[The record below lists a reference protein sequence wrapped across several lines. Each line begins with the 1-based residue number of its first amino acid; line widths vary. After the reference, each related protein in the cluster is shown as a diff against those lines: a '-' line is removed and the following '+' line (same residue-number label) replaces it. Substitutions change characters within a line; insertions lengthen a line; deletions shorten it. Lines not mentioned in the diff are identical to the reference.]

1 MNHYNITLTVSENY
15 YMTASLDAK
24 AMEGEDITVNFV
36 IPDEIEAYRVQFV
49 YQNGANKNYTYL
61 NGLTQHQLTAPYNA
75 RGFLRLQ
82 LVFDTIPDGKR
93 KTNVVWLH
101 IAGSVF
107 GQTPECVLLQEL
119 ERMAF
124 VEVQKEVETGDYVF
138 YSLSGDEVGR
148 IEPDK
153 FDPTFILQMI
163 QQINDHLSDHD
174 DQLANIYTKD
184 EVYNKEEIDAK
195 IEELEYG
202 IEWKQAVPTYD
213 DLAIRYPNPEEG
225 WTALVL
231 EDGRAYTWNGTEW
244 VMVTAGTILHYAS
257 DEDDGI
263 ITAEQFRKYENY
275 ANELAALQDIRFY
288 EVTTELGLL
297 PIEMEMGE
305 IAAFRISAGISQ
317 TWFNFPYDHVG
328 TIFRAYTGVYYANI
342 TAMSTTE
349 GWTRFLRWSSQTA
362 TPTTVI
368 AYTTSQM
375 ITTENW
381 TDYIDLTPFALA
393 ADLDNYAL
401 VDHASATR
409 EHGIGTADLFGHVK
423 LSDVITQ
430 GSNVASGIAATPK
443 AVYDVV
449 VGLETGKATIQA
461 LVADWV
467 PQLAVVES
475 GILYPFYGA
484 KVWTNQFF
492 NEDSAVY
499 GFMSQTTEDGYVF
512 VFAST
517 KTLYVVTY
525 NAVLGYN
532 VIFSLPYEAG
542 LHIQEQFP
550 VVEANIAELYD
561 KQATIE
567 VTSGTWDPLTELTD
581 MDVHDTR
588 NIRFNGTASGA
599 LFQRT
604 TITYGKLL
612 KESDSLYMFYGWS
625 NAAFITYQFAATRV
639 PREVANVDIV
649 LLYQLA
655 ERNATNID
663 TLFET
668 TEDHENR
675 IVSLEDRADTNDTD
689 IQDIK
694 DAATALES
702 RVTGTEGRLDSAET
716 RLDDAET
723 RLGEHDVYIQT
734 INNDLGNVHSELDDH
749 EERVTTL
756 ETRAD
761 NNDDAVSGLGTALN
775 ALQNRV
781 STAETNITT
790 NTNDISGLDGRLT
803 SNEQRTTQLEDR
815 ASVNENNIETLQNG
829 LTDANATLNQTI
841 DRVTTNEG
849 DISALQTRATNI
861 EGAATALTGRVAQ
874 NETDIAQL
882 QTEVSTAQ
890 DDITALEGDVT
901 TINTALTNIYTK
913 DETYS
918 QGEVDNLISAL
929 QYNTQWKEAVDTF
942 DDLATTYPSPE
953 NGWTVLVKDV
963 GFVYVWDGTEW
974 VQITAGTVLDYASA
988 STDGIITSEQFS
1000 RWEGYDASITTN
1012 EANIAANASDIT
1024 QLRTDLTAAEGN
1036 IGTIQTNI
1044 TAIEGNVTDNA
1055 NAITA
1060 LEAKTDATNNDL
1072 SELDSRVTSNAQ
1084 NIDTAV
1090 GDITRI
1096 DGEVTTIN
1104 QTLTDHVNDDI
1115 IHITADERAYWNGK
1129 ANSYIAAG
1137 FGTEST
1143 DEYFK
1148 LGEIVYTGTTESA
1161 KITGFFSLLTEE
1173 TTVGSDI
1180 TGEFAIVSRFV
1191 GSAVQR
1197 ITFTIIT
1204 KNVAGN
1210 QTEDYRQSMFVNYY
1224 VNADGVGLTYELWGK
1239 TNSVYRSVRYDG
1251 ISIQGMNGQ
1260 DSAADYNYQLFNPGT
1275 SESAAPTGGT
1285 IVYAT
1290 DGYILEQL
1298 TGLESG
1304 SAKYPN
1310 GVYIDTA
1317 AWNPSALNLDV
1328 NDVIL
1333 YRAASAF
1340 VNARTGVAV
1349 GGFGYLAR
1357 AATTNWTMQLQIVSG
1372 GSVQIYQLQYQSGS
1386 WTTIPQNID
1395 TAVHVTTTTWDA
1407 PDIGMETYDLRP
1419 ITFTSDASLALFS
1432 VDAELFGL
1440 IYRNANDE
1448 FILDLNSKTEYYTII
1463 RSTNG
1468 IYTTNMYSL
1477 NDIFAN
1483 ITALQNRPTNVIVT
1497 STAWLPTSISWGANN
1512 SATIFSTSATSN
1524 AIWGVNKALVGTI
1537 GRLANNVFYVSM
1549 SDGALTLVNATYE
1562 SAAWTTEV
1570 YDLSDVGSGIGISV
1584 IDTSWVPASAEL
1596 EINGVSTISFS
1607 QECATQFFGIASAMR
1622 GTISRT
1628 SEAVWS
1634 VFIGGNDN
1642 TVIIASYNT
1651 NNWSNIGKYDLDGLT
1666 TRLAAVIEKT
1676 DGMELTVAELEAEFG
1691 TLQYQMGELSNIVDS
1706 VQNRMADF
1714 DMVVTGLQ
1722 SDVSRI
1728 DNNVAAVTNA
1738 VTGLQ
1743 TRMTDAETNIGLH
1756 GNRLTALED
1765 KDTDLQ
1771 NQINQN
1777 TADIATNAENID
1789 TNADAIT
1796 AVANRV
1802 TPLEAVAKPISV
1814 TQTSWLPTASGLLEN
1829 QVASITFNYASS
1841 EEIFGTSERLHGTIS
1856 YNGNIYYF
1864 SLASAN
1870 GVLVEARHNK
1880 TAWMNRTI
1888 YNLDDIGLQE
1898 NGIRVENAGWTPD
1911 QTTLSVGEST
1921 TIIFEGAFT
1930 NSIISSLGNAKMLGF
1945 ISRLTTDV
1953 YAFYMRSYNA
1963 VAITGALDPIY
1974 EATIR
1979 WISPNGN
1986 PNGWFFRTINFAD
1999 IENRITA
2006 LEDEVPYITNISWR
2020 PSQLNMTEQSTRT
2033 VIFSASYF
2041 NNNFGQAVGTAVSV
2055 KADILCRLDGSG
2067 NKYYILDMSLISSDY
2082 KIACTEAGVY
2092 STLYKADYAML
2103 NNMTTQYNASSKNQY
2118 VVGNFVS
2125 NMPGNISVRRNTSNQ
2140 LVITIPAPV
2149 MVDLGVRGTEIITA
2163 GQFAPSASYSWP
2175 SNGFVFIR
2183 CKYDGSS
2190 LYSWRWVSSDVLET
2204 DEYRDVAIFGR
2215 FDTINNV
2222 TCVTLNGLGQFP
2234 IQDEPLRMGTIITN
2248 PNSSINVNATSA
2260 GFSLATTGNTYVHEE
2275 GGTVIAKMFGVQ
2287 SVTVSRSQ
2295 VVGYELGTTVLTTV
2309 LLTDLPTK
2317 KNFVWIARRVAR
2329 TDWFE
2334 GISTQNDYIIVN
2346 GVGEFKVDA
2355 GTSSILVGHD
2365 TQYRYSNG
2373 TIGVLGDVL

>member
-36 IPDEIEAYRVQFV
+36 IPEEIEAYRVQFV

-61 NGLTQHQLTAPYNA
+61 NGLTQYQLTAPYNA

-82 LVFDTIPDGKR
+82 LVFDTVPDGKR
-93 KTNVVWLH
+93 KTNVLWLH
-101 IAGSVF
+101 IAGSVY

-163 QQINDHLSDHD
+163 QQINDHLSEHD
-174 DQLANIYTKD
+174 DDLANIYRKD

-401 VDHASATR
+401 VDHASTTR

-449 VGLETGKATIQA
+449 AGLETGKATIQA

-525 NAVLGYN
+525 NAVLGYD
-532 VIFSLPYEAG
+532 VIFSLPYDDG

-550 VVEANIAELYD
+550 VIEANIAELYD

-694 DAATALES
+694 DAATALTE
-702 RVTGTEGRLDSAET
+702 RVTDTEDRLDSAET

-723 RLGEHDVYIQT
+723 RLGDHDAYIQT

-749 EERVTTL
+749 EVRVTTL

-882 QTEVSTAQ
+882 QTEVATAQ

-942 DDLATTYPSPE
+942 DDLATTYPAPE

-1096 DGEVTTIN
+1096 DGEVSDIN
-1104 QTLTDHVNDDI
+1104 DTLTAHINNDTIHV
-1115 IHITADERAYWNGK
+1115 TQADKDNWNSK
-1129 ANSYIAAG
+1129 ANNYIAAG

-1260 DSAADYNYQLFNPGT
+1260 DSAADYNYQLFNPGV
-1275 SESAAPTGGT
+1275 SEDAAPTDGT

-1290 DGYILEQL
+1290 DGYILDKLSTLE
-1298 TGLESG
+1298 TGS
-1304 SAKYPN
+1304 SKYPN
-1310 GVYIDTA
+1310 GVVIETA
-1317 AWNPSALNLDV
+1317 TWNPTVLGLEVNESAV
-1328 NDVIL
+1328 
-1333 YRAASAF
+1333 YAALPVW
-1340 VNARTGVAV
+1340 VNARVGVN
-1349 GGFGYLAR
+1349 GR
-1357 AATTNWTMQLQIVSG
+1357 ASGIVTRTSTSAYWLTMIVS
-1372 GSVQIYQLQYQSGS
+1372 STVIATPVAEVYILIYQSGL
-1386 WTTIPQNID
+1386 WTVRKQDNTIY
-1395 TAVHVTTTTWDA
+1395 AMATTWDIE
-1407 PDIGMETYDLRP
+1407 DENMEPYDLRP
-1419 ITFTSDASLALFS
+1419 IVFSADVADYNFNVSSDLYGTVFLNTDGQYKFSLWYDSA
-1432 VDAELFGL
+1432 
-1440 IYRNANDE
+1440 
-1448 FILDLNSKTEYYTII
+1448 YYVIT

-1468 IYTTNMYSL
+1468 MFNIITYNFADIEARLNAVENRIIY
-1477 NDIFAN
+1477 I
-1483 ITALQNRPTNVIVT
+1483 PVT
-1497 STAWLPTSISWGANN
+1497 SSAWIPSSVALAANQTAMVCFTQAAANSIFGVNEPLAGTFARTVKDTITRYEFSLSNGVDTFVEAIYSN
-1512 SATIFSTSATSN
+1512 SAWT
-1524 AIWGVNKALVGTI
+1524 
-1537 GRLANNVFYVSM
+1537 
-1549 SDGALTLVNATYE
+1549 VNAYN
-1562 SAAWTTEV
+1562 
-1570 YDLSDVGSGIGISV
+1570 LSEIGLGSGISV
-1584 IDTSWVPASAEL
+1584 IDVDWIPADANL
-1596 EINGVSTISFS
+1596 AINEVDTISFT
-1607 QECATQFFGIASAMR
+1607 QECATQFFGMASAMR

-1651 NNWSNIGKYDLDGLT
+1651 NNWSSIGKYDLDEIT

-1676 DGMELTVAELEAEFG
+1676 DSMEFTVAELEAEFG
-1691 TLQYQMGELSNIVDS
+1691 TLQYQMGELSNIVNS

-1728 DNNVAAVTNA
+1728 DGNVSAITNA

-1765 KDTDLQ
+1765 KDTELQ
-1771 NQINQN
+1771 DAIYAN
-1777 TADIATNAENID
+1777 TGMISTNAENIVK
-1789 TNADAIT
+1789 NMDATT

-1814 TQTSWLPTASGLLEN
+1814 TQASWLPTASGLTTDQIAN
-1829 QVASITFNYASS
+1829 ITFDSNSAR
-1841 EEIFGTSERLHGTIS
+1841 EIFGIETRLLGSIV
-1856 YNGNIYYF
+1856 YNGIGYF
-1864 SLASAN
+1864 LSLSDAGN
-1870 GVLVEARHNK
+1870 TLIEARYGGTVWTIK
-1880 TAWMNRTI
+1880 T
-1888 YNLDDIGLQE
+1888 YNLDDIGLQA
-1898 NGIRVENAGWTPD
+1898 NGIRVEDVAWTPD

-1921 TIIFEGAFT
+1921 TTILEGVFT
-1930 NSIISSLGNAKMLGF
+1930 ASVIPELGQL
-1945 ISRLTTDV
+1945 RLFGILVRLSTDV
-1953 YAFYMRSYNA
+1953 YAFNLCTYNL
-1963 VAITGALDPIY
+1963 AIDAKIEDVTQVIL
-1974 EATIR
+1974 R
-1979 WISPNGN
+1979 WASSSVT
-1986 PNGWFFRTINFAD
+1986 PNGWIYNVLNLTQLDKRV
-1999 IENRITA
+1999 TA
-2006 LEDEVPYITNISWR
+2006 LEVPYITDNTWR

-2041 NNNFGQAVGTAVSV
+2041 NNNFAQAVGSAVSV
-2055 KADILCRLDGSG
+2055 KADILCRLDTSG

-2103 NNMTTQYNASSKNQY
+2103 NNMTTRYNASSKNQY

-2175 SNGFVFIR
+2175 SNGFIFIR

-2275 GGTVIAKMFGVQ
+2275 GGTVVAKMFGVQ

-2329 TDWFE
+2329 TDWID
-2334 GISTQNDYIIVN
+2334 GNSMQNEYIIVN
-2346 GVGEFKVDA
+2346 GVGEWK
-2355 GTSSILVGHD
+2355 I
-2365 TQYRYSNG
+2365 
-2373 TIGVLGDVL
+2373 